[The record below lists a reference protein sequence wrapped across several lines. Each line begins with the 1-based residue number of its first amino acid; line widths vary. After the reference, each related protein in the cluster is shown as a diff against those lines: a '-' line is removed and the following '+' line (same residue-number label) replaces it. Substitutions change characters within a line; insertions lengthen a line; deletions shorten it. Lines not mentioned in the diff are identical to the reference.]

1 MRLLLLAPPGAG
13 KGTQGE
19 RLADRLGVQHV
30 SAGELLRAEARAGT
44 PVGCEVAAYLER
56 GDLVPDAIVFD
67 VLTPVVVAA
76 VARGGY
82 ILDGFPRT
90 LPQATAAAALGAR
103 LGVTLQ
109 AVVSLYAPEAVLT
122 QRLLGRATHGGRS
135 DDTSAVIRHRLE
147 VFATTTSPLIAYYR
161 DRGILVAV
169 DADRPPEAVTTE
181 ILTRL
186 SQRSP
191 IQETT

>member
-13 KGTQGE
+13 KGTQGA

-44 PVGCEVAAYLER
+44 PAGREVAGNLQR

-67 VLTPVVVAA
+67 VLTPTVVAA

-90 LPQATAAAALGAR
+90 LTQATTAADLGAR
-103 LGVTLQ
+103 LGLTLQ
-109 AVVSLYAPEAVLT
+109 AVVHLYASESVLV
-122 QRLLGRATHGGRS
+122 QRLLGRAREGGRS
-135 DDTSAVIRHRLE
+135 DDTAAVIRHRLD
-147 VFATTTSPLIAYYR
+147 VFATSTSPLIDYYR
-161 DRGILVAV
+161 DRGILLAV
-169 DADRPPEAVTTE
+169 DADQPPEAVTAE

-186 SQRSP
+186 SDRWSIRERS
-191 IQETT
+191 